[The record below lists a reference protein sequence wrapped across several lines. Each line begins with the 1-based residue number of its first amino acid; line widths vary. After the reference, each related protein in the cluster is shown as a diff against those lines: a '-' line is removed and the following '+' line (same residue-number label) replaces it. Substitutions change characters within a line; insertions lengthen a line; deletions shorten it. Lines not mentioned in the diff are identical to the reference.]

1 MATKKPILKR
11 ESIGRASSNKKML
24 GDAVTVAAVG
34 GGTAL
39 WSATRSGTQAVL
51 WSLGLMG
58 LGGIA
63 MVESQPGTVLES
75 GAAGALGSNTAV
87 LIFKLLNMVK

>member
-1 MATKKPILKR
+1 MPQKKSVLQR
-11 ESIGRASSNKKML
+11 DSIGRSSSNTKML

-39 WSATRSGTQAVL
+39 WSATRPGAQSIF

-63 MVESQPGTVLES
+63 MVESRPGTVLES
-75 GAAGALGSNTAV
+75 GAAGALAANTAV
-87 LIFKLLNMVK
+87 LVFKLLNLVK

>member
-1 MATKKPILKR
+1 MAQKKSVLRR
-11 ESIGRASSNKKML
+11 ESVGRQSSNTKML

-34 GGTAL
+34 GGTAM
-39 WSATRSGTQAVL
+39 WSATRPGSQSIFWA
-51 WSLGLMG
+51 LGMMG

-63 MVESQPGTVLES
+63 MVESKPGTVLES